1 LIERIDHNRQKLIRD
16 YKIVF
21 EALPQLKQLALG
33 YWEQIKE
40 LTSSSLHPL
49 EDESTIFSDTVLKMA
64 QILLEDENFQSTMKK
79 VGVNAEENAIIESVL
94 MVETVLDVETDDNN
108 KMQ

>member
-49 EDESTIFSDTVLKMA
+49 ED
-64 QILLEDENFQSTMKK
+64 
-79 VGVNAEENAIIESVL
+79 
-94 MVETVLDVETDDNN
+94 
-108 KMQ
+108 